1 MRNMNWKV
9 LCVIAGLALTT
20 SLSACSNSQTPE
32 ATTDSSPAAEVS
44 PAGGTATEKSD
55 TTKTD
60 DAVKKDE
67 KSTTG
72 GAVKTDEKSTTG
84 DAVKTEE
91 KSTTGDAVKKEDAT
105 KKKDSTTKP

>member
-1 MRNMNWKV
+1 MNWKV

-20 SLSACSNSQTPE
+20 TLSACSNSSTPE

-60 DAVKKDE
+60 DAMKKDD
-67 KSTTG
+67 TT
-72 GAVKTDEKSTTG
+72 KTG
-84 DAVKTEE
+84 DAMKKDDTT
-91 KSTTGDAVKKEDAT
+91 KTGDAMKKDDTTKTGDAMKKDDAT
-105 KKKDSTTKP
+105 KKEDSAKP